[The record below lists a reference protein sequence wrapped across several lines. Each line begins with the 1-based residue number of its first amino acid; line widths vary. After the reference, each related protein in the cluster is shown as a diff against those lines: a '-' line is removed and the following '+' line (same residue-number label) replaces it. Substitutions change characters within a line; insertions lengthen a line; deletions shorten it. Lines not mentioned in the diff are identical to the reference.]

1 MKLPTVK
8 RASTWSEL
16 KLRRKMMINVC
27 NLSSNC
33 HLDLPLAVGGGQK
46 IMRTKKCLT
55 NTKKVGSKQSKKN

>member
-1 MKLPTVK
+1 MASKLPTVK

-46 IMRTKKCLT
+46 IMRTKK
-55 NTKKVGSKQSKKN
+55 

>member
-1 MKLPTVK
+1 MTYGEKITHCEE
-8 RASTWSEL
+8 SSFSEL

-46 IMRTKKCLT
+46 IMRTKKW
-55 NTKKVGSKQSKKN
+55 